1 MHRNVLVTGATGN
14 VGRHVTLQLRRTE
27 GVRVRALTRRP
38 EAVRLP
44 AGVEVARGDLMAPDT
59 LEAGLRDVDA
69 VFLLWP
75 LLTSEGAPAVLEVL
89 ARHARRVVYLSAPGG
104 SFHAELEQLIEGSGL
119 EWTFLRPTGF
129 ATNTLA
135 WAPQIRSEG
144 IVRWPYGEARRSLIH
159 EQDIAAVAVRA
170 LMEENHVGQRYLLTG
185 PEALTQIEQ
194 AHAIGRAIGRPV
206 QYQELSPDTAR
217 RELLTAWGNAAFVDA
232 ALAGWSQMVAHP
244 EPVTHTVEEITGAP
258 ARPFRDW
265 ARDHAEDF
273 R

>member
-1 MHRNVLVTGATGN
+1 MYRNFLVTGATGN
-14 VGRHVTLQLRRTE
+14 VGRHVTLQLMRTE

-38 EAVRLP
+38 DVARLP
-44 AGVEVARGDLMAPDT
+44 AGIEVVRGDLTVPET
-59 LEAGLRDVDA
+59 LEAGLRGVDA

-75 LLTSEGAPAVLEVL
+75 LLTSEGAPAVLEAL

-104 SFHAELEQLIEGSGL
+104 SFHAELERLIERSGL

-129 ATNTLA
+129 ATNTLM
-135 WAPQIRSEG
+135 WAPQIRSAG

-170 LMEENHVGQRYLLTG
+170 LIDEPHAGQRYLLSG
-185 PEALTQIEQ
+185 PETLTQIEQ

-206 QYQELSPDTAR
+206 QYQEISRDTAR
-217 RELLTAWGNAAFVDA
+217 RELLAAWGNAALVDA
-232 ALAGWSQMVAHP
+232 ALDGWSQMVTHP
-244 EPVTHTVEEITGAP
+244 EPVTRTVEQITGSP